1 MSYIL
6 ERYAQWK
13 SIGIVFLVASLPLHV
28 HVSSVIIV
36 ALTLLTL
43 IKFTSGGGIPF
54 RQATT
59 LSWLLVAFF
68 VLEVFA
74 LLYTTNLRDG
84 LTTLEKH
91 QCLVLLPF
99 IFIDFFPDEDDL
111 FRIHSAFIGM
121 IVIVA
126 VVAVVINIQ
135 ISLQEYERYF
145 HEWRFSHDRITEPVG
160 LQAVYFSFMVA
171 YAVVVLFNWILS
183 RRFSVQVTIA
193 LCVLA
198 LLLLLLQTAL
208 GARTMTVAL
217 GLALAVS
224 FLYYVRTLGVTRVLV
239 TASVSIIAIVAF
251 VALNPVV
258 TTRFLDLQHR
268 QTEGSNYDSYLART
282 NIWKP
287 GWAAIKENFWTGTAP
302 GDAQEVLNAKYTE
315 FGYLEGV
322 DVYNLHNEYLQ
333 VVLELGLLGL
343 VVFLALLALQFRK
356 AIKAKQPIYL
366 AFLIIFSLGCVT
378 ESMMNRNKGV
388 VTFTAIALVLFQA
401 QNSSLKKS

>member
-1 MSYIL
+1 
-6 ERYAQWK
+6 
-13 SIGIVFLVASLPLHV
+13 
-28 HVSSVIIV
+28 
-36 ALTLLTL
+36 
-43 IKFTSGGGIPF
+43 
-54 RQATT
+54 
-59 LSWLLVAFF
+59 
-68 VLEVFA
+68 
-74 LLYTTNLRDG
+74 
-84 LTTLEKH
+84 
-91 QCLVLLPF
+91 
-99 IFIDFFPDEDDL
+99 
-111 FRIHSAFIGM
+111 
-121 IVIVA
+121 
-126 VVAVVINIQ
+126 
-135 ISLQEYERYF
+135 
-145 HEWRFSHDRITEPVG
+145 
-160 LQAVYFSFMVA
+160 
-171 YAVVVLFNWILS
+171 
-183 RRFSVQVTIA
+183 
-193 LCVLA
+193 
-198 LLLLLLQTAL
+198 
-208 GARTMTVAL
+208 MTVAL

-258 TTRFLDLQHR
+258 TTRFLDLKHR